1 MGDPRNVAHAKK
13 VSQEKHHK
21 QKHAPPK
28 PGPAPTRRKTVQ
40 TETKSATNST
50 APQAEVPKP
59 TQPVEPTQLEKSLVV
74 LSKLKE
80 LEFHSRAN
88 IEKLA
93 ELSLTIEEELKQKAF
108 AEAIGAVYAAQD
120 AFQSKILK
128 LIEDYESECARLSG
142 SAWRALLI
150 SPDFDSFA
158 QSFCAPTGPQFRTI
172 LKPESQNLTDMKTK
186 NLFTVAVISAGL
198 AFGVTAQAKEEKHE
212 EQTINAA
219 DVPAAVQQAAQ
230 AEAKGGTIV
239 RWEKE
244 GANFEAVIDK
254 NGKQIGVEMN
264 ANGKVLS
271 KHNEAKEHKEKG
283 EKY

>member
-40 TETKSATNST
+40 TETKAATKST

-59 TQPVEPTQLEKSLVV
+59 TQPVEPTQREKSLVV

-142 SAWRALLI
+142 SA
-150 SPDFDSFA
+150 
-158 QSFCAPTGPQFRTI
+158 
-172 LKPESQNLTDMKTK
+172 
-186 NLFTVAVISAGL
+186 
-198 AFGVTAQAKEEKHE
+198 
-212 EQTINAA
+212 
-219 DVPAAVQQAAQ
+219 
-230 AEAKGGTIV
+230 
-239 RWEKE
+239 
-244 GANFEAVIDK
+244 
-254 NGKQIGVEMN
+254 
-264 ANGKVLS
+264 
-271 KHNEAKEHKEKG
+271 
-283 EKY
+283 